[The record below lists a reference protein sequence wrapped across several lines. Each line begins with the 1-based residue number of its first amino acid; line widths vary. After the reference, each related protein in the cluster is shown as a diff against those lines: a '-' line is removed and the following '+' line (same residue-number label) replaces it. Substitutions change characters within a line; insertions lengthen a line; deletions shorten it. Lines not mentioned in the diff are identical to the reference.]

1 MKSPRRT
8 RQWAIFPTA
17 ASQQGRRPGVGPV
30 GAVQAAH
37 DTEEN
42 SGPGRV
48 GGKERKEKKTKME
61 AGHLGLHAGKGRAG
75 RAGLAQRKIEN
86 LAHGRPLIINTI
98 FLYSN
103 PFPIRKPI

>member
-8 RQWAIFPTA
+8 RQWAIFPTS
-17 ASQQGRRPGVGPV
+17 ASQQGRRPGVGPG

-48 GGKERKEKKTKME
+48 GGKERKEKKQKWKQ
-61 AGHLGLHAGKGRAG
+61 AILGFMRVRGELVGLGWLREKLRIWPM
-75 RAGLAQRKIEN
+75 AGL
-86 LAHGRPLIINTI
+86 
-98 FLYSN
+98 
-103 PFPIRKPI
+103 